1 MIINKKDSILKI
13 ANVSYSDTGEYFV
26 FVSNRTGYVISRK
39 VHLFV
44 SGGEPLV
51 ADFPV
56 SKGID
61 IKDSIELTAQV
72 AGYPPFN
79 YQWYKNKLPIEGAVE
94 NTYKIPS
101 FAYADSGSYS
111 VTVKNSIG
119 TDTSNLIKLYVAGK
133 LYITETDFK
142 SGYMEW
148 MSIKTNKI
156 TTGGLAVFGDLGIRT
171 FGNYIYLIERYGA
184 DNISKYD
191 PSKSGESAFL
201 YQKKLGDNWNPQDIE
216 FVSETKAYIAN
227 MNEPKIT
234 IFDPSTGTFLKN
246 IDISEYTYIPDTN
259 TSPHA
264 NDLQLVG
271 SDLYVMLQRRNGFS
285 PGAPTMILK
294 INTTTDEITDS
305 ITLNYKNGHSMIYA
319 NGALYISS
327 PGSNYVVGD
336 GGIEKVDLL
345 TKKVSAII
353 DESVLGGSPNYI
365 VHKEGEHFYI
375 TNYVGWQNVQ
385 VLEIDAAT
393 KKIVDTLKGI
403 KDAFGGIYFDE
414 ISNKLFVGER
424 DDIEMGVKIFEN
436 NRQIGSTVRTAN
448 TLAPSGF
455 VIIR

>member
-1 MIINKKDSILKI
+1 
-13 ANVSYSDTGEYFV
+13 
-26 FVSNRTGYVISRK
+26 
-39 VHLFV
+39 
-44 SGGEPLV
+44 
-51 ADFPV
+51 
-56 SKGID
+56 
-61 IKDSIELTAQV
+61 
-72 AGYPPFN
+72 
-79 YQWYKNKLPIEGAVE
+79 
-94 NTYKIPS
+94 
-101 FAYADSGSYS
+101 
-111 VTVKNSIG
+111 
-119 TDTSNLIKLYVAGK
+119 
-133 LYITETDFK
+133 
-142 SGYMEW
+142 
-148 MSIKTNKI
+148 
-156 TTGGLAVFGDLGIRT
+156 
-171 FGNYIYLIERYGA
+171 
-184 DNISKYD
+184 
-191 PSKSGESAFL
+191 
-201 YQKKLGDNWNPQDIE
+201 
-216 FVSETKAYIAN
+216 
-227 MNEPKIT
+227 
-234 IFDPSTGTFLKN
+234 
-246 IDISEYTYIPDTN
+246 
-259 TSPHA
+259 
-264 NDLQLVG
+264 
-271 SDLYVMLQRRNGFS
+271 
-285 PGAPTMILK
+285 MILK